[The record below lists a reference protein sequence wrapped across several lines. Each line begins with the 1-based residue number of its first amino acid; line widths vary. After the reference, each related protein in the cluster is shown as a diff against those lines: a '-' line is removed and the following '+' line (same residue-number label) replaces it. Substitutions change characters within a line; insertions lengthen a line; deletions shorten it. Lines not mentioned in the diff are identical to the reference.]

1 MAQPPTPR
9 PDAGP
14 EAFAPGAS
22 RPPGPNPFA
31 AAARPPAPP
40 PPRKPRR
47 AWRLAAGLLG
57 SLLTVPLLAGAAAWW
72 WMGTPR
78 SLATALEHAPAL
90 LPAGQRLEIR
100 DVAGSLRAGGRIGSL
115 RWSSPTLSVEAQD
128 LRLAWRLAPLLQ
140 RTVQIDGLQAATL
153 RITPTTTGPAPA
165 PAPPE
170 QWQWPVRVD
179 AAFQIGQLTWEGS
192 TPIQASGLGG
202 RYRHDGAQHLLDL
215 GGITLAQGRYS
226 GRATLQAQ
234 APMAL
239 DALVEGHV
247 RAAVPGTAEPLDLSA
262 QATLKGTLATAAARL
277 NLRARLRPA
286 HNSASAAQP
295 LQADATAA
303 IAPWAAQ
310 PLLQARAEL
319 QAVDLAALWPGAPTT
334 LLHGHVQAGPG
345 DTGWQIAAQ
354 LRNGRPGPW
363 DRQHLPAST
372 LDATG
377 LFDGTRWTLST
388 ARAQLGDGHVT
399 LQGRYT
405 PATTA
410 FEGGAQVQGVRP
422 ATLHSRLDGA
432 PVSGNVRARAQG
444 EAVHFTADLRAAG
457 SGRTATA
464 QPRLLPFR
472 VLQASGQWHAPRLSL
487 DRVDLDALRARLRGQ
502 SLEIH
507 LGEAPAIGGSA
518 SLALPGA
525 TASASGRLGPDAGAG
540 TLWLDVTAAE
550 RTREWLAQWP
560 VLAPLLDGVRLQGQ
574 ARLDARWQGGWRGLQ
589 PLLHGGGAS
598 GARDAFRIDATASA
612 PRLDLTLPGA
622 TIPVQWQG
630 LRATLSGGLAQARL
644 ALEGSAHQGGHM
656 VQGETRLQLRMAA
669 AGASTREWQ
678 ADVEQ
683 LRLQWGDGRHASPWA
698 LRLSEP
704 LALTLRQDGSTT
716 LQAGAGRA
724 TLTAPL
730 PGSAALRWEPSQG
743 TLSGPPRWHTRGEF
757 TGLPLAWAGA
767 LRAAMGSAAADAP
780 VLSGD
785 LVLQGG
791 WSLDWT
797 DALRASARLERASG
811 DLLIPTGAQ
820 AATPAGA
827 RAATLEVE
835 AQGPELRARLRW
847 DSERA
852 GRIMAD
858 AGTRLAY
865 ADGAWQ
871 WPAQA
876 PVSARVRASLPQLGV
891 WSALAPPGWRVQGTL
906 EADATLSGNRA
917 TPLWQGQLG
926 ADQLALR
933 SPADGVDLRH
943 GRLRAALRGD
953 RIDITELRLEGG
965 PGSGTHIPGFSGNRT
980 PAPRDGG
987 QLTGQGGITWG
998 GADGIG
1004 MDLTAQAQALQVQ
1017 VRADRQ
1023 ASVSGTVRAT
1033 LVQGRLALRGQ
1044 LQVDRA
1050 ALLLPDETAPRL
1062 GSDVVVRRTA
1072 RSPSPA
1078 TAAASPA
1085 RPRQPPDIA
1094 LTLDLGP
1101 DFALQGQ
1108 GITTRLEGRLDIRG
1122 ATAPGE
1128 PPRVTGEV
1136 RTVQGR
1142 YRAWGQELD
1151 VEAGLFRFSGAHD
1164 NPALDILAL
1173 RPHIPQRAGVQVGG
1187 TALAPRV
1194 RLYSEPDLPDAEK
1207 LAWVVLGRG
1216 TASGGA
1222 EAAMLQQAALALLG
1236 GKGNSMSTRI
1246 AGRLGL
1252 DEIGFKGPSGGD
1264 SATGA
1269 ALTLGKRLSQ
1279 DLYVT
1284 YERSLSGTLGT
1295 LYIFYDL
1302 SRQLTL
1308 RGQTGA
1314 STALDLIYTLRYD

>member
-22 RPPGPNPFA
+22 LPPGPNPFA
-31 AAARPPAPP
+31 AAASHPVPP
-40 PPRKPRR
+40 PPHKPRR

-72 WMGTPR
+72 WMGTPL

-90 LPAGQRLEIR
+90 LPDGQRLEIT
-100 DVAGSLRAGGRIGSL
+100 DVEGSLRAGGRIGSL

-128 LRLAWRLAPLLQ
+128 LRLVWRLAPLLQ

-239 DALVEGHV
+239 DALLEGRV

-286 HNSASAAQP
+286 HDSASAGQP

-345 DTGWQIAAQ
+345 NTGWQIAAQ

-388 ARAQLGDGHVT
+388 ARAQLGSGHVT
-399 LQGRYT
+399 LKGRYT
-405 PATTA
+405 PADSVW
-410 FEGGAQVQGVRP
+410 EGDAQVQGVRP
-422 ATLHSRLDGA
+422 AALHSRLDHA
-432 PVSGNVRARAQG
+432 PVSGKVHASTQG

-457 SGRTATA
+457 GRRLA
-464 QPRLLPFR
+464 QDGTHPYAFQA
-472 VLQASGQWHAPRLSL
+472 LQAGGQWQAPRLSL
-487 DRVDLDALRARLRGQ
+487 DRVDLDALQARLRGR
-502 SLEIH
+502 SLTID
-507 LGEAPAIGGSA
+507 LGNAPAFSGDA
-518 SLALPGA
+518 SLTLPGA
-525 TASASGRLGPDAGAG
+525 MAIAKGQLGPAAGIG
-540 TLWLDVTAAE
+540 TLQIDVTSIE
-550 RTREWLAQWP
+550 RAQEWLARWTAP
-560 VLAPLLDGVRLQGQ
+560 VLSGLQLQGQ
-574 ARLDARWQGGWRGLQ
+574 ARLDARWQGGWRGLL
-589 PLLHGGGAS
+589 PLLPGPAAS
-598 GARDAFRIDATASA
+598 GARDDFRIDATASA
-612 PRLDLTLPGA
+612 PRLDLTPPGA
-622 TIPVQWQG
+622 TSPVQWRG
-630 LRATLSGGLAQARL
+630 LRATLAGSLAQARL
-644 ALEGSAHQGGHM
+644 ALEGGMRQGGQM
-656 VQGETRLQLRMAA
+656 AQGETRLQLRLAD
-669 AGASTREWQ
+669 AGAGARQWQ

-683 LRLQWGDGRHASPWA
+683 LQLRWLDGRHTEPWA
-698 LRLSEP
+698 LQLSGP
-704 LALTLRQDGSTT
+704 LALMLRQERTAT
-716 LQAGAGRA
+716 LQTGAGRA
-724 TLTAPL
+724 TLTAPV
-730 PGSAALRWEPSQG
+730 PGSVALRWEPAQMA
-743 TLSGPPRWHTRGEF
+743 LSGPARWQTRGEF
-757 TGLPLAWAGA
+757 SGVPLAWADA
-767 LRAAMGSAAADAP
+767 LRAAMGFTPATTP
-780 VLSGD
+780 PLSGD

-797 DALRASARLERASG
+797 DDLRGSVRLQRASG
-811 DLLIPTGAQ
+811 DLRIATGAL
-820 AATPAGA
+820 APAPAGVRTAALEIEA
-827 RAATLEVE
+827 R
-835 AQGPELRARLRW
+835 GPDLHARLRW

-852 GRIMAD
+852 GRITAD
-858 AGTRLAY
+858 ASTRLNL
-865 ADGAWQ
+865 ADGAAQ
-871 WPAQA
+871 WPADA
-876 PVSARVRASLPQLGV
+876 PVWARVRASLPQLGV

-906 EADATLSGNRA
+906 EADATLSGSRA

-987 QLTGQGGITWG
+987 QLTGQGGIAWG

-1033 LVQGRLALRGQ
+1033 LVHGRLALRGQ

-1078 TAAASPA
+1078 TAAAPLA

-1094 LTLDLGP
+1094 ITLDLGP

-1122 ATAPGE
+1122 ATTPGE

-1151 VEAGLFRFSGAHD
+1151 VEAGLIRFSGAHD

-1173 RPHIPQRAGVQVGG
+1173 RPHLPQRAGVQVSG

-1207 LAWVVLGRG
+1207 LAWVVLGRSA
-1216 TASGGA
+1216 ASGGA
-1222 EAAMLQQAALALLG
+1222 ESAMLQQAALALLG
-1236 GKGNSMSTRI
+1236 GKGNRMSTRI

-1252 DEIGFKGPSGGD
+1252 DEIGFKGPSGSDG
-1264 SATGA
+1264 ATGA